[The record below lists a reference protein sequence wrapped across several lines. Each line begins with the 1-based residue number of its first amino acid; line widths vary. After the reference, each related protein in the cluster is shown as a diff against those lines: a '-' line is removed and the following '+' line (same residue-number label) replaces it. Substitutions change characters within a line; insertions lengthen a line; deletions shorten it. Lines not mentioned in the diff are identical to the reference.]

1 MRGPF
6 PCAKHALPHLV
17 RRGGG
22 VIINVSSHGAFQASP
37 TGIADYAVAKGGLVT
52 LTYHLASEYGADNVR
67 AIAPGPVPMDLNR
80 PFLGTPEGRAMT
92 ASFIPLGRLGEIDD
106 VARAAVF
113 LASGGGAAGGRRHRG
128 AMRRAAT
135 TVLLALLAGCSTKS
149 VGRPPCMNHVL
160 HESVAPGG
168 NEKAVIFERDCM
180 TGATIQ
186 VSLVPTDARAPSE
199 PGNVFA
205 VGAGKHALQGR
216 TVVAVAWSGP
226 AKLTISYTKGAA
238 VMRSEGRV
246 GHVEVGYAFLDDAA
260 EAPAAQ
266 PSPQARRAR

>member
-1 MRGPF
+1 
-6 PCAKHALPHLV
+6 
-17 RRGGG
+17 
-22 VIINVSSHGAFQASP
+22 
-37 TGIADYAVAKGGLVT
+37 
-52 LTYHLASEYGADNVR
+52 
-67 AIAPGPVPMDLNR
+67 
-80 PFLGTPEGRAMT
+80 
-92 ASFIPLGRLGEIDD
+92 
-106 VARAAVF
+106 
-113 LASGGGAAGGRRHRG
+113 
-128 AMRRAAT
+128 MRRAAT

-186 VSLVPTDARAPSE
+186 VSLVPTVARAPSE

-205 VGAGKHALQGR
+205 VGAGKHAVQGR
-216 TVVAVAWSGP
+216 TVVTVAWSGP

-246 GHVEVGYAFLDDAA
+246 GPIEIEYAFLKDG
-260 EAPAAQ
+260 APPMAQ
-266 PSPQARRAR
+266 DEQPQTHGTR